1 MRPLVVTPGD
11 PDGIG
16 PEVTARA
23 LAATDDDDV
32 VVVGDARACERWL
45 QQVGLDVAVVEPP
58 GDGPIEVR
66 AIRHAVQGCQQGRYG
81 ALVTGPIHKAK
92 LSETGFRWP
101 GHTDFLGHL
110 CGVER
115 PVMAFVG
122 GRVRVVLATVHVPLS
137 EVSVALTQDVVE
149 HTIRVA
155 HQALVEQVG
164 LVAPTLAVCGL
175 NPHAG
180 DEGLLGR
187 EEITVITPA
196 VDACRAAG
204 IDAVGPISA
213 ESAFLPDS
221 PYDMVVAMYHDQG
234 LVPLKA
240 LDFGRTVNW
249 TLGLPIVRTSVDHG
263 TAYDLVGTGRARP
276 DSMVAALDWA
286 RRLVRSRP

>member
-23 LAATDDDDV
+23 LAQGDSGDV
-32 VVVGDARACERWL
+32 VVVGDRAVCEDWL
-45 QQVGLDVAVVEPP
+45 RQVGLSLDVIEPE
-58 GDGPIEVR
+58 GEEAIEVR
-66 AIRHAVQGCQQGRYG
+66 AIRHAVEGCLDGRYG

-137 EVSVALTQDVVE
+137 EVSAALTQDVVE
-149 HTIRVA
+149 HTIRTA

-164 LVAPTLAVCGL
+164 IPSPTLAVCGL

-180 DEGLLGR
+180 DAGLLGR
-187 EEITVITPA
+187 EEITVIAPA
-196 VDACRAAG
+196 VAACRADG
-204 IDAVGPISA
+204 INAVGPISA
-213 ESAFLPDS
+213 ESAFLPDG

-249 TLGLPIVRTSVDHG
+249 TLGLPLVRTSVDHG

-276 DSMVAALDWA
+276 DSMLAALRWA
-286 RRLVRSRP
+286 RRLSR